1 MVKAKLEKKI
11 KQDPIS
17 VITVILV
24 FTVFMLGV
32 LVYMHVL
39 QSNQIKQLRSDLQQ
53 EIELREVK

>member
-11 KQDPIS
+11 KQDPVS

-39 QSNQIKQLRSDLQQ
+39 QENQIKQLRSDLQQ